1 MTNPD
6 LNATVSDNVKLADE
20 VVGSPSRPLH
30 GFVAILDAL
39 GAKNYGARE
48 AEQFLK
54 SRDEFIPFISKIAEE
69 QIKIEP
75 NDFQRFIFND
85 TVILTYVRGRTFQDA
100 WAFCHVLRVFQSIF
114 LQKQIFFRGAFGVG
128 DFYRLDPASNTVM
141 GPAVSDAAT
150 WYERADWIGI
160 HATPYTTIF
169 LKSLLQRENRTLDYV
184 LIDYDVPLKDR
195 GRMRLKAINWP
206 KGVYLNHGKDRN
218 RAKAAVLSFLAKGP
232 LPIGSESKYFNAIE
246 FYDYVEGTQSFGRT
260 AEPVESETHRPR

>member
-1 MTNPD
+1 MPDQD
-6 LNATVSDNVKLADE
+6 LNVAVSDTITLRDE
-20 VVGSPSRPLH
+20 LVGSPSKPLH

-39 GAKNYGARE
+39 GAKNYSALE

-54 SRDEFIPFISKIAEE
+54 SRDEFIPFISSIAEQ
-69 QIKIEP
+69 QIKIDP

-100 WAFCHVLRVFQSIF
+100 WAFCHVLRVFQTIF
-114 LQKQIFFRGAFGVG
+114 LQRQIFFRGAFGVG
-128 DFYRLDPASNTVM
+128 DFYKLDPASNTVM

-169 LKSLLQRENRTLDYV
+169 LKSLLQRENQTLDYV
-184 LIDYDVPLKDR
+184 LLDYEVPFKDR

-206 KGVYLNHGKDRN
+206 KGVYLNQGKDRDK
-218 RAKAAVLSFLAKGP
+218 AKAAVLSFLAKGP
-232 LPIGSESKYFNAIE
+232 LPIGSESKYFNALE
-246 FYDYVEGTQSFGRT
+246 FYDHVEKTQSFG
-260 AEPVESETHRPR
+260 THL

>member
-1 MTNPD
+1 MPDQD
-6 LNATVSDNVKLADE
+6 LNVAVSDTVTLSDE

-39 GAKNYGARE
+39 GAKNYSARE

-54 SRDEFIPFISKIAEE
+54 SRDEFIPFIGDIAERH
-69 QIKIEP
+69 IKIDP

-114 LQKQIFFRGAFGVG
+114 LQRQIFFRGAFGVG

-141 GPAVSDAAT
+141 RPAVSDAAM

-160 HATPYTTIF
+160 HATPFTTIF
-169 LKSLLQRENRTLDYV
+169 LKALLQRENQTLDYV
-184 LIDYDVPLKDR
+184 LLDYDVPLKDR

-206 KGVYLNHGKDRN
+206 KGIYLNDGKDRN
-218 RAKAAVLSFLAKGP
+218 KTKAAVLSFLTKGP
-232 LPIGSESKYFNAIE
+232 LTIGSESKYFNAIE
-246 FYDYVEGTQSFGRT
+246 FYDHVEEIQSFG
-260 AEPVESETHRPR
+260 THS